1 MIKRNTK
8 SLSDKI
14 DINWEYGLLM
24 PVDYLAS
31 LEINI
36 LIGAWKRIKKQTR
49 HNENV
54 IVKI

>member
-14 DINWEYGLLM
+14 DINWECGLLM